1 MGYFNGNC
9 NRLTN
14 KLLAYIFFQV
24 RCSIIKGDHWD
35 AVVVVAFYV
44 MVMVISVCSLFSPTP
59 TQADISCQ
67 QFLDA
72 VHKDNNSV
80 NRILL
85 LMCWEEQ
92 AKLKNETALI
102 GLAYIYADQDSL
114 ESKEKALAY
123 FKSYQTIK
131 NNVKPEHVIY
141 FQKVKKDIEYLK
153 EVKF

>member
-1 MGYFNGNC
+1 M
-9 NRLTN
+9 
-14 KLLAYIFFQV
+14 
-24 RCSIIKGDHWD
+24 
-35 AVVVVAFYV
+35 VVS
-44 MVMVISVCSLFSPTP
+44 MCTLFSSTP

-67 QFLDA
+67 EFLDG
-72 VHKDNNSV
+72 VHKDNTSI
-80 NRILL
+80 NRTLL

-102 GLAYIYADQDSL
+102 GLAYVYADQDSL

-131 NNVKPEHVIY
+131 NNVKPEHIRY
-141 FQKVKKDIEYLK
+141 FQRIEKDIEYLK